1 MKPQINTDNLIDEL
15 GTMNDELRNHRDSS
29 FIVPNSSFKKSVFIC
44 VYLWLIFLSFF
55 LNSPLLAASGQS
67 RVTVLVP
74 EKNTQ
79 SQTFAEKLE
88 ISLSNN
94 FKVLDSS
101 LSETAFR
108 SAKYEK
114 PFNLSR
120 EESKNIGAAIGCDY
134 FLLVKADTL
143 RRYSF
148 SKKEFYESY
157 AVVYAVSS
165 RSGRLVFWKLTNGE
179 AETAEKAERKL
190 FDSMK
195 DLAAEISDKLR
206 TTSKEEPNEKPN
218 AKLEELPAEN
228 SPEAKNFRPPLPY
241 KRIRP
246 EYTRIANLYGIEAT
260 VDAEINVDENG
271 KILKIE
277 IVRWAGFG
285 LDESVTETIYKM
297 QWRAAS
303 RNGKTLPLRVLLRY
317 NFKKIEQVMENG

>member
-1 MKPQINTDNLIDEL
+1 MRLCVFALI
-15 GTMNDELRNHRDSS
+15 SV
-29 FIVPNSSFKKSVFIC
+29 VPLFAQPKIAI
-44 VYLWLIFLSFF
+44 L
-55 LNSPLLAASGQS
+55 
-67 RVTVLVP
+67 TP
-74 EKNTQ
+74 EKNAP
-79 SQTFAEKLE
+79 SQTFAENLE

-94 FKVLDSS
+94 FKVLDGS

-157 AVVYAVSS
+157 AVIYAVSS
-165 RSGRLVFWKLTNGE
+165 RNGRLIFWKLTNGE
-179 AETAEKAERKL
+179 AETAERAEREL
-190 FDSMK
+190 FHSMK
-195 DLAAEISDKLR
+195 GLSAEISDKFR
-206 TTSKEEPNEKPN
+206 TTSKEELSEKSA

-228 SPEAKNFRPPLPY
+228 SLEAKNFRPPLPY

-246 EYTRIANLYGIEAT
+246 EYTKIANLYGIEAT
-260 VDAEINVDENG
+260 VDAEIDVDENG

-285 LDESVTETIYKM
+285 LDESVAETIYKM

-303 RNGKTLPLRVLLRY
+303 RDGIALPLRVLLRY
-317 NFKKIEQVMENG
+317 NFKKIENNE

>member
-1 MKPQINTDNLIDEL
+1 MKLQINAKKMENGKWKMENEKT
-15 GTMNDELRNHRDSS
+15 LRLCFPSS
-29 FIVPNSSFKKSVFIC
+29 IIHYPLSTKPSVFIC
-44 VYLWLIFLSFF
+44 VHLWTIFFLFF
-55 LNSPLLAASGQS
+55 LNCSLLAVSAQS
-67 RVTVLVP
+67 KIAVLTP
-74 EKNTQ
+74 EENAQTQ
-79 SQTFAEKLE
+79 KFAVNLE

-94 FKVLDSS
+94 FRVLDAS
-101 LSETAFR
+101 LSEMAFR

-165 RSGRLVFWKLTNGE
+165 RSGRLVFWKMTNGE

-190 FDSMK
+190 FDSIK
-195 DLAAEISDKLR
+195 DLSAEISDKLR
-206 TTSKEEPNEKPN
+206 IASKEELDEKPV
-218 AKLEELPAEN
+218 AKLEELPTEN

-246 EYTRIANLYGIEAT
+246 EYTRIANLYSVEAT
-260 VDAEINVDENG
+260 VDAEVDVDENG
-271 KILKIE
+271 KILNIE
-277 IVRWAGFG
+277 IARWAGFG
-285 LDESVTETIYKM
+285 LDESVTETIRKM

-303 RNGKTLPLRVLLRY
+303 RGGKNLPLRVLLRY
-317 NFKKIEQVMENG
+317 NFKKATDNG